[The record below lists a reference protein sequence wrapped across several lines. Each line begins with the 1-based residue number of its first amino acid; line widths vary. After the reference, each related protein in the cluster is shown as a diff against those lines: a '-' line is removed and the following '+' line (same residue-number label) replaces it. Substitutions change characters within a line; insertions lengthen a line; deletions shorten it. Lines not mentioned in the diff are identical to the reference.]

1 MCFDINHIALYIL
14 LGSLLF
20 FYLTSYL
27 GNISMVP
34 HIALFYSTI
43 LMYSIVC
50 YGYLF
55 AHYYTDGYLHI
66 SYILPFITNA
76 IP

>member
-1 MCFDINHIALYIL
+1 MCFDTNHIALYIVWQL
-14 LGSLLF
+14 AS

-34 HIALFYSTI
+34 HTALFYPTI

-55 AHYYTDGYLHI
+55 VHYYTDGYLHI